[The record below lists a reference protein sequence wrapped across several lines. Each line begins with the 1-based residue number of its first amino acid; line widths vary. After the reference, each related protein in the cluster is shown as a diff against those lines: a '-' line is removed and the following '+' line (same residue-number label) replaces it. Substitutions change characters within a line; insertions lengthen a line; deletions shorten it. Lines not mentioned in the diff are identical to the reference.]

1 VLHFVVCSL
10 SLSLHFTALLLIEIE
25 DDWLRKCFWELL
37 KRNHVIGKHKNMHLI
52 VLAAS
57 FCSKLEVEDDRF

>member
-1 VLHFVVCSL
+1 
-10 SLSLHFTALLLIEIE
+10 LHFTALPLIEIE